1 MNSLEK
7 YLHIDYPYSID
18 SLWNKRKRKR
28 KEKERKEEYIPFENI
43 VDYLNLKTGKHYKHS
58 TGKTKRC
65 IEARWNEGFTE
76 NEFRK
81 VIDNMTS
88 QWLNDENES
97 VPKT

>member
-1 MNSLEK
+1 M
-7 YLHIDYPYSID
+7 
-18 SLWNKRKRKR
+18 
-28 KEKERKEEYIPFENI
+28 
-43 VDYLNLKTGKHYKHS
+43 KTGKHYKHS

-88 QWLNDENES
+88 QWLNDEKMNQYLRPETLFGTKFEVTLTRITTEWNGSTRKNEIRS
-97 VPKT
+97 